1 MKIPANW
8 RKPNWKSWGR
18 KVWQK
23 ARVYAVLIGVV
34 ALGIGIYGAYL
45 LRELPKWQ
53 TETIAAAANVISSE
67 IPRTETMPQAA
78 ENDEMAEHLTAADI
92 APVRVAMP
100 SDQEQ
105 ADAPE
110 DAVQPAMAPVDSP
123 EAEPD
128 GQPVTAASDEGEEA
142 VQAPILEQAPRWVY
156 VDPAALLT
164 ESQPCHGAVISRGY
178 GFTYD
183 ERYGDY
189 RYHHGVDY
197 SLADDRSVC
206 AVRSGKVI
214 SIDTELEEVVISDGS
229 WQAIY
234 RPVSERTVSIGQS
247 VSAGRA
253 LGNVPQ
259 DADVFFFAVQ
269 QKQ

>member
-53 TETIAAAANVISSE
+53 TETIAAATSAIS
-67 IPRTETMPQAA
+67 PAAPQTETAPQAVKNDKRA
-78 ENDEMAEHLTAADI
+78 ENLTAADI

-100 SDQEQ
+100 SDQE
-105 ADAPE
+105 
-110 DAVQPAMAPVDSP
+110 AVSVPVD
-123 EAEPD
+123 EV
-128 GQPVTAASDEGEEA
+128 QPVTAPVNTPETQPKEQPLTADSDKDA
-142 VQAPILEQAPRWVY
+142 AAAKAPILEQAPRWVY
-156 VDPAALLT
+156 VDPAKLLT
-164 ESQPCHGAVISRGY
+164 AGQPCHGAVISRGY
-178 GFTYD
+178 GFTFD

-189 RYHHGVDY
+189 RYHQGVDY
-197 SLADDRSVC
+197 TLADDRSVC
-206 AVRSGKVI
+206 AVHSGTVI

-234 RPVSERTVSIGQS
+234 RPVSERTVSVGQS

-253 LGNVPQ
+253 LGNVPK
-259 DADVFFFAVQ
+259 DAEVFFFAVQ